1 MKQRKSYYYNQKQS
15 YYYNIY
21 LGKHFPSDIVD
32 IHIIDSDWD
41 KYDVTTS
48 FIIEEPYQKKIKKYP
63 RHNDSAIYLDMSL
76 VKGEKKMKKNNTM
89 IGMDF
94 SLIKKIVDQ
103 IKEDELNGDF
113 TAIEELLAEVPKKK
127 LLHFLGEEKQ
137 SPFIGVKK

>member
-1 MKQRKSYYYNQKQS
+1 MKQNQNYYYNT
-15 YYYNIY
+15 Y
-21 LGKHFPSDIVD
+21 LGLYFPSDV
-32 IHIIDSDWD
+32 IDTKLLDLGWD
-41 KYDVTTS
+41 EYDVTTS

-63 RHNDSAIYLDMSL
+63 RHNDSAIYWDMSL
-76 VKGEKKMKKNNTM
+76 VKGEKKMKDNTIM
-89 IGMDF
+89 HDL

-137 SPFIGVKK
+137 SPFIGVKKWKK

>member
-1 MKQRKSYYYNQKQS
+1 MKQNQNYYYNT
-15 YYYNIY
+15 Y
-21 LGKHFPSDIVD
+21 LGLYFPSDV
-32 IHIIDSDWD
+32 IDTKLLDLGWD
-41 KYDVTTS
+41 EYDVTSS